1 MEIINQESVFVK
13 IGFINLYCESF
24 KAEVA
29 AAFVEQP
36 SVNGDSQI
44 TNKFKK
50 ATKLTFK
57 GRVYDEGNPMYF
69 IAIAN
74 NTVGLPVPQVRYREI
89 NLSNCILT
97 GFSAEESGN
106 GILNVTIT
114 LATKDVIVYKAEEQ
128 Q

>member
-24 KAEVA
+24 KIEAI
-29 AAFVEQP
+29 FSLIEQP

-50 ATKLTFK
+50 ATKLTFR

-69 IAIAN
+69 IAIGN
-74 NTVGLPVPQVRYREI
+74 NYIGTNVPEVRYKDI
-89 NLSNCILT
+89 NMTNCIVS
-97 GFSAEESGN
+97 GFSAEEAGN
-106 GILNVTIT
+106 GILNVTVT
-114 LATKDVIVYKAEEQ
+114 LSTKDVITYQPEE
-128 Q
+128 